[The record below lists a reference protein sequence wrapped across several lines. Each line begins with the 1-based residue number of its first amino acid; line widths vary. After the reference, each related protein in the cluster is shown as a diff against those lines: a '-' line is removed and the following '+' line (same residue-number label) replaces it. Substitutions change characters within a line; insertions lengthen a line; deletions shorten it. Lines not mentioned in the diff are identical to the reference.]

1 MNQEKK
7 ERKGFY
13 LFSQSGF
20 FESEVA
26 LPFYVSGTG
35 ISQASKGQ
43 IEQKRG
49 ILNHSSGFL
58 WVLSGTLEVY
68 DGPRLVPAERNH
80 ICFSLSGEDQ
90 WHRVLSEE
98 CTFRWLTLAGPLA
111 EAVLLSY
118 RYARH
123 QIACH
128 PYPEKLF
135 RRLDDMMNNDSPLH
149 TRIKSAIALEI
160 LAYAAGDEF
169 QAGENL
175 RLIDNAMT
183 LIRRNLSNPEL
194 GVAFLCERLNLSP
207 ATLNRLFQRRLDCSP
222 GRLIL
227 DRRLQLGMRLLAGS
241 DQSISEIAGKC
252 GFRNAKTFSRF
263 IRRATGMNARMFRA
277 CKRRGDPPPPA
288 PVT

>member
-20 FESEVA
+20 VESEVA

-118 RYARH
+118 RDARH

-128 PYPEKLF
+128 PYPEGD
-135 RRLDDMMNNDSPLH
+135 RDECQNVSGVQAAWR
-149 TRIKSAIALEI
+149 SAAARSGYLTEANCGS
-160 LAYAAGDEF
+160 LAAS
-169 QAGENL
+169 
-175 RLIDNAMT
+175 
-183 LIRRNLSNPEL
+183 RNSSTV
-194 GVAFLCERLNLSP
+194 GV
-207 ATLNRLFQRRLDCSP
+207 
-222 GRLIL
+222 
-227 DRRLQLGMRLLAGS
+227 
-241 DQSISEIAGKC
+241 
-252 GFRNAKTFSRF
+252 
-263 IRRATGMNARMFRA
+263 
-277 CKRRGDPPPPA
+277 
-288 PVT
+288 